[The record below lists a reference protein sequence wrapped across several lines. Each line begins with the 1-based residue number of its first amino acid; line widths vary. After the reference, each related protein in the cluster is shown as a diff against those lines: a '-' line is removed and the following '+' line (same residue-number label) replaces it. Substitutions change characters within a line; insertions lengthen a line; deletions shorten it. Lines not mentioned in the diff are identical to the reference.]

1 MPKNTI
7 EIGIVPKLVEESH
20 TLATLRR
27 MADALDAI
35 HGTLEEWRLA
45 GYEDRVERREASAE
59 LVPDNEKITWD
70 EFEKKYHFR
79 QAERCCENCAFGNPG
94 YEGECDCEH
103 PCLTASGANG
113 RYCNDVCDLWE
124 KEARHG

>member
-7 EIGIVPKLVEESH
+7 EIGIVPKLAEESG

-45 GYEDRVERREASAE
+45 DYEDRVRR
-59 LVPDNEKITWD
+59 NES
-70 EFEKKYHFR
+70 
-79 QAERCCENCAFGNPG
+79 
-94 YEGECDCEH
+94 EGE
-103 PCLTASGANG
+103 
-113 RYCNDVCDLWE
+113 VF
-124 KEARHG
+124 HG

>member
-35 HGTLEEWRLA
+35 HGTLEEWRLSLYA
-45 GYEDRVERREASAE
+45 DRIRRIEVER
-59 LVPDNEKITWD
+59 
-70 EFEKKYHFR
+70 
-79 QAERCCENCAFGNPG
+79 
-94 YEGECDCEH
+94 
-103 PCLTASGANG
+103 
-113 RYCNDVCDLWE
+113 
-124 KEARHG
+124 EARHG